1 MALCH
6 LEPHGI
12 AADGRARAQYLM
24 GNQRE
29 HASLQPSQVDG
40 EALSQ
45 LVEEHQV
52 EGYPTQG
59 VENTEHL
66 AGHSARGQITIAW
79 ETGGARALA
88 LAY

>member
-1 MALCH
+1 M
-6 LEPHGI
+6 
-12 AADGRARAQYLM
+12 AQYLV

-29 HASLQPSQVDG
+29 HAPLQASQVDG

-59 VENTEHL
+59 VENAEHL
-66 AGHSARGQITIAW
+66 AGHGARGQVTVAW
-79 ETGGARALA
+79 ETGGALALA

>member
-1 MALCH
+1 M
-6 LEPHGI
+6 
-12 AADGRARAQYLM
+12 AQYLV

-29 HASLQPSQVDG
+29 HAPLQPSQVDG

-66 AGHSARGQITIAW
+66 AGHSAWGQITVAW
-79 ETGGARALA
+79 GTGGALVLA
-88 LAY
+88 LS